1 MKTLLLLLL
10 VVGCTCTAGCAINPA
25 LAEEQLRVDNATMAL
40 PHPRALLMAR
50 VLPACIFW
58 CRSDIIVTSSEG
70 VRAAGTQGDLTANES
85 STVSQQIG
93 GDTLAPTIPKVRP

>member
-1 MKTLLLLLL
+1 MKIALVLLIL
-10 VVGCTCTAGCAINPA
+10 VGCTCTAGCAINPA

-70 VRAAGTQGDLTANES
+70 VRASTAGDLSTNES
-85 STVSQQIG
+85 SAISQQIG